1 MSDPPDSFS
10 AERRQQPLG
19 QCVRSSLRLYFEKL
33 EGHPAANLYELVLEE
48 VERPL
53 FELVLKRSA
62 GNITKAAGIL
72 GVNRA
77 TLRKR
82 LKRFGLL
89 TKSRG

>member
-1 MSDPPDSFS
+1 MSDPPDS
-10 AERRQQPLG
+10 AIGERRQQPLR
-19 QCVRSSLRLYFEKL
+19 QCVRSSVEAYFAKL
-33 EGHPAANLYELVLEE
+33 EGHPGGNLYELVLEE
-48 VERPL
+48 VEQPL

-82 LKRFGLL
+82 LKRYGL
-89 TKSRG
+89 TT